1 MNYNAFITCAVTG
14 SGNTTGKHPDI
25 SQTPEQ
31 IVNAAIDAAKAV
43 AAIAHIHI
51 LGPEMVR
58 ENLKLTKRG

>member
-1 MNYNAFITCAVTG
+1 MTG

-25 SQTPEQ
+25 PQTPEQ
-31 IVNAAIDAAKAV
+31 FANAAIDAAKAG

-51 LGPEMVR
+51 LGPETVR